1 MQASM
6 DDWIMKVQATLGLE
20 AHVDTE
26 AILDV
31 ARDAAHQVMR
41 PAAPVTT
48 YLLGLAVARGADV
61 REASALIAEACAQ
74 WEERA

>member
-1 MQASM
+1 METPV
-6 DDWIMKVQATLGLE
+6 DDWILKVATTLGLD
-20 AHVDTE
+20 ADIDTE

-48 YLLGLAVARGADV
+48 FMLGMAVARGADV
-61 REASALIAEACAQ
+61 REAAALIAAACAE

>member
-1 MQASM
+1 M
-6 DDWIMKVQATLGLE
+6 DEWIQTIAAMLGVE
-20 AHVDTE
+20 ADVDTE

-48 YLLGLAVARGADV
+48 YLLGLAVARGMDV
-61 REASALIAEACAQ
+61 REGAALIAAACAD
-74 WEERA
+74 WETPA